1 MLRIRDFLNNY
12 RCTSHENGEMVS
24 ERSTSFKSSMSET
37 CPVILNALPANS
49 NPPAPSCVDSH
60 AKLNPCPTV
69 WYVFVLTKVQGK
81 GTLALPKN
89 LPRLLITSWQRK
101 DVWKTL
107 FQNKSGGTIN
117 PVYLPQTTPEQ
128 YKESVNKKTLSITNL
143 AQYFYP
149 AT

>member
-60 AKLNPCPTV
+60 ANSTP
-69 WYVFVLTKVQGK
+69 VQACA
-81 GTLALPKN
+81 TCMCLPKRKAKEHVHYLKN
-89 LPRLLITSWQRK
+89 LRRLLITSWQRK

-107 FQNKSGGTIN
+107 LQNKSSGTIN

-128 YKESVNKKTLSITNL
+128 YKESVNQQNTV
-143 AQYFYP
+143 
-149 AT
+149 